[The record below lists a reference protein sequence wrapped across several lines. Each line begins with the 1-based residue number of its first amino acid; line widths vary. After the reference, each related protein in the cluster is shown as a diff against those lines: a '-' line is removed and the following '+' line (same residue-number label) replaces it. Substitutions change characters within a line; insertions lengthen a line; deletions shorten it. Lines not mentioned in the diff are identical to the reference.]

1 MSQLPGAGSGA
12 NASALDSL
20 NSASSLYIEEATTR
34 VRPRALLVALLCI
47 ALAPIAEESLGVYLS
62 SLNVRGAK
70 RLTAAE
76 ALQLRGLAGG
86 APVPNVAWLMSG
98 SVRTLPLPFVYKS
111 IKQNAID
118 AFGGRSY
125 VLGYL
130 KTEESPDLMFIGEA
144 HASNPA
150 FFYVLSLC

>member
-1 MSQLPGAGSGA
+1 MSQLPGANS
-12 NASALDSL
+12 SAPDSL
-20 NSASSLYIEEATTR
+20 HSAPPLYIEEATTR
-34 VRPRALLVALLCI
+34 VRPRALLVVLLCF
-47 ALAPIAEESLGVYLS
+47 ALAPIAEESVGVVYLS
-62 SLNVRGAK
+62 LKMRGAK
-70 RLTAAE
+70 RTTAAE

-144 HASNPA
+144 RKSNPGL
-150 FFYVLSLC
+150 FNGLSLC